1 MNSRDNYTKLSEE
14 NQTLISSNKDLKA
27 RVADLT
33 LEIKATYQSVKEFV
47 NEHTKTVRDFRS
59 VFKDFAD
66 KIMGKTSEVREKG
79 QLEPRTS
86 EFEKIHKKEVR
97 RERDNEL
104 SR

>member
-1 MNSRDNYTKLSEE
+1 
-14 NQTLISSNKDLKA
+14 
-27 RVADLT
+27 
-33 LEIKATYQSVKEFV
+33 
-47 NEHTKTVRDFRS
+47 
-59 VFKDFAD
+59 
-66 KIMGKTSEVREKG
+66 VREKG

>member
-1 MNSRDNYTKLSEE
+1 M
-14 NQTLISSNKDLKA
+14 
-27 RVADLT
+27 ADLT
-33 LEIKATYQSVKEFV
+33 LEIKTTYQSVKEFV
-47 NEHTKTVRDFRS
+47 KEHTKSVRESRS
-59 VFKDFAD
+59 VFKDFKD
-66 KIMGKTSEVREKG
+66 KVKGKTLQAREKG